1 MATFEKSTGS
11 RSPKIKNDPG
21 QKLPLKRFEPAIYRF
36 TKIAVPT
43 DLDRLERH
51 KYNIEKYIKWKN
63 WSKFDVE
70 RINAER
76 TIKQLKANIQD
87 INTIKSQVAENEVA
101 EFDNKINV
109 VKTKALEEIN
119 SLQELIQSVQDERG
133 DNDGSDGKLSLS
145 PTTSNA
151 DFPLVTDND
160 KNLLAVSEVEKKPIQ
175 KANLHRFDVTLR
187 TFARITIP
195 TALER
200 LRMHCVNMEKYYDE
214 RLWREL
220 NAEQVNAGI
229 TVQHLKESIQDI
241 EKTRKQVP
249 LNGLVEFDK
258 RVGPSY
264 DKALAA
270 IDSFMKFQTKYK
282 PVASVAGEGRIKGN
296 DNLGLEMYPGKL
308 LNEEIAPDEATVHS
322 WDDLQKSLVELNDII
337 HDFSHLVHEQ
347 QSAVDTIESNIEHAQ
362 VNVHEATQE
371 LGRAAKIQGMVLPA
385 IGAVVGG
392 VVGGP
397 VGLLAGFKAA
407 TLLTAV
413 GGGVIGYK
421 ATSYIKNKRNEA
433 VDSEL
438 EKLTDG
444 NNPNDVLGE

>member
-1 MATFEKSTGS
+1 MASFEKSTG
-11 RSPKIKNDPG
+11 SPKIKNDPG

-36 TKIAVPT
+36 TKIAIPT

-87 INTIKSQVAENEVA
+87 INTIKCQVAENEVK
-101 EFDNKINV
+101 EFDNKINA
-109 VKTKALEEIN
+109 VKTKALDEIRL
-119 SLQELIQSVQDERG
+119 LQELIQSVQDERD
-133 DNDGSDGKLSLS
+133 DNDGSDSTLSLS
-145 PTTSNA
+145 LTTSNA
-151 DFPLVTDND
+151 DFPLETDNG
-160 KNLLAVSEVEKKPIQ
+160 KNLLVVREMEKKPIQ
-175 KANLHRFDVTLR
+175 KTNLQRFDVTLR
-187 TFARITIP
+187 TFTRITIP

-220 NAEQVNAGI
+220 NAEQVNAEI

-241 EKTRKQVP
+241 EQTRKQVP
-249 LNGLVEFDK
+249 LNGLSDFDR

-264 DKALAA
+264 DKALTA
-270 IDSFMKFQTKYK
+270 IDSFMKFQTKYN
-282 PVASVAGEGRIKGN
+282 PVASVAGEENIKE
-296 DNLGLEMYPGKL
+296 DDDSMGLEMHGKL
-308 LNEEIAPDEATVHS
+308 FNEEIAPDEATVHS

-362 VNVHEATQE
+362 VNVHEATHE
-371 LGRAAKIQGMVLPA
+371 IGRAAKIQGMLLPA
-385 IGAVVGG
+385 VGAVVGG

-397 VGLLAGFKAA
+397 VGMLAGFKAA

-444 NNPNDVLGE
+444 NNPDDVCDK